1 MRAALQLGL
10 EDDHRAVTYVGVAC
24 SGSEVTFGLFLQ
36 YAGNEWVP
44 NPTDMSQISAIAS
57 AQCDEH
63 EAPMQDL
70 PEAYHMDGT
79 IPELKGGLVLRKC
92 DPINARK
99 HRSDVRVDRR
109 QRRRLL
115 APARQLGARR

>member
-1 MRAALQLGL
+1 M
-10 EDDHRAVTYVGVAC
+10 
-24 SGSEVTFGLFLQ
+24 TFGLFLQ

-92 DPINARK
+92 DP
-99 HRSDVRVDRR
+99 D
-109 QRRRLL
+109 QR
-115 APARQLGARR
+115 AQASI

>member
-92 DPINARK
+92 DPINARNIDLMLV
-99 HRSDVRVDRR
+99 SVGGNDVGFS
-109 QRRRLL
+109 RLL
-115 APARQLGARR
+115 ANSVLVR